1 MDGTRYVYNEDT
13 NTYDVKYVSARSYKT
28 FGTSNLTKARKKAAD
43 NQLKSKG
50 VKSRNEIL

>member
-1 MDGTRYVYNEDT
+1 MDAFGDKND
-13 NTYDVKYVSARSYKT
+13 DPDAGKYVSARSYKT
-28 FGTSNLTKARKKAAD
+28 FGTSNLTKARKKAVD